1 MEITKQGQQLYIDSS
16 FIVKLNNYINAVPD
30 PKTHHLHLFIVMAV
44 MAAFLLPIICYWLR
58 NTKEYSF
65 GTYIEQLIAT
75 YIGYIVFM
83 ALPFWIYYFFFYSK
97 TRLLKEII
105 QKRLMYFLYSSVENT
120 SNFPKELS
128 VELIANILLKI
139 ALSKLQNAKVY
150 FQT

>member
-16 FIVKLNNYINAVPD
+16 LIGKLNNYINAVPD

>member
-16 FIVKLNNYINAVPD
+16 LIGKLNNYINAVPD

-83 ALPFWIYYFFFYSK
+83 ALPFCIYYFFFYSK

-128 VELIANILLKI
+128 VELIANILLRMRLDFNCNCFK
-139 ALSKLQNAKVY
+139 S
-150 FQT
+150 

>member
-1 MEITKQGQQLYIDSS
+1 MVSS
-16 FIVKLNNYINAVPD
+16 IRTSGVKVPVIFNNYINAVPD

-83 ALPFWIYYFFFYSK
+83 ALPFCIV
-97 TRLLKEII
+97 LA
-105 QKRLMYFLYSSVENT
+105 
-120 SNFPKELS
+120 P
-128 VELIANILLKI
+128 ILNSL
-139 ALSKLQNAKVY
+139 
-150 FQT
+150 